1 MPVVARMISD
11 YNALVDALRDRADEM
26 GFTRLELDHQAG
38 LASGHS
44 GKLLGPKR
52 VKIFGMKSLG
62 DTLGAIGCKLVLIED
77 TAQTARI
84 LARMT
89 PRERALRTS

>member
-1 MPVVARMISD
+1 
-11 YNALVDALRDRADEM
+11 
-26 GFTRLELDHQAG
+26 
-38 LASGHS
+38 
-44 GKLLGPKR
+44 

-77 TAQTARI
+77 TAQTAKI

-89 PRERALRTS
+89 PRERPIRHAAPAKSEVLIPVRTPAAW